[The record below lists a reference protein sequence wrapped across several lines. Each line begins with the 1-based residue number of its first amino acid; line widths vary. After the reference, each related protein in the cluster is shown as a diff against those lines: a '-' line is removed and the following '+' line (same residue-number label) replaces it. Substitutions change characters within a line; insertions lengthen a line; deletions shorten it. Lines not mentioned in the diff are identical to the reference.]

1 MSTISTQKP
10 PIWFWIITIVA
21 LIWNILGVG
30 AYFAQIGMTAEMMA
44 ELPQDMQD
52 LYANLPSWYM
62 IAYAVAVF
70 GGALGCI
77 ALLLRKKWAYYL
89 LLISAIAAVIQMS
102 YLAFG
107 IKMANAMTPMIIIV
121 SIGLVWF
128 SKYATKKGW
137 LS

>member
-77 ALLLRKKWAYYL
+77 ALLLRKKWAYFL
-89 LLISAIAAVIQMS
+89 LLLSAIAAVIQMS